1 MVPNVVPN
9 VVPVYLTPPAS
20 PSPVSPPKV
29 KRSRLER
36 LERFKGNA
44 KFRRH
49 QLVCVK
55 RSLKL
60 QEQVDQDEREAE
72 AEAEDSDIGEYDMTD
87 PFVNDSKFEELP
99 PMQLGLRPKE
109 QITATRK
116 RKRTDRYVPIEQ
128 VEPGDGEPSGEPTGE
143 PTGEPSEY
151 VSEYDESDES
161 EYDPGSEYESEY
173 DPNE

>member
-1 MVPNVVPN
+1 MSSLNVPNVVPN
-9 VVPVYLTPPAS
+9 VYLTPPAS
-20 PSPVSPPKV
+20 PSPVSSVSPPKV

-49 QLVCVK
+49 QSVCVK

-60 QEQVDQDEREAE
+60 QEQVDQDEAE
-72 AEAEDSDIGEYDMTD
+72 AEAEDSDIGEYDTTD

-116 RKRTDRYVPIEQ
+116 RKRTDRYAPIEQ
-128 VEPGDGEPSGEPTGE
+128 VDREPSGEP
-143 PTGEPSEY
+143 
-151 VSEYDESDES
+151 EYDESDES
-161 EYDPGSEYESEY
+161 ESESESGSESEY

>member
-1 MVPNVVPN
+1 
-9 VVPVYLTPPAS
+9 
-20 PSPVSPPKV
+20 
-29 KRSRLER
+29 
-36 LERFKGNA
+36 
-44 KFRRH
+44 
-49 QLVCVK
+49 
-55 RSLKL
+55 
-60 QEQVDQDEREAE
+60 
-72 AEAEDSDIGEYDMTD
+72 MTD

-143 PTGEPSEY
+143 PSEY

-161 EYDPGSEYESEY
+161 EYDPGSESESEY
-173 DPNE
+173 DPSE

>member
-1 MVPNVVPN
+1 M
-9 VVPVYLTPPAS
+9 
-20 PSPVSPPKV
+20 
-29 KRSRLER
+29 
-36 LERFKGNA
+36 
-44 KFRRH
+44 
-49 QLVCVK
+49 VCVK

-60 QEQVDQDEREAE
+60 QEQVDQDERD
-72 AEAEDSDIGEYDMTD
+72 AEDSDIGEYDMTD
-87 PFVNDSKFEELP
+87 PFVNDKFVEELP

-128 VEPGDGEPSGEPTGE
+128 VDGDGDGDGEPSG
-143 PTGEPSEY
+143 EY

-161 EYDPGSEYESEY
+161 DESEYESGSESEY